1 MSIKVN
7 LDILNKYSILKYGI
21 FICITYFFSACQS
34 RNHNLNSDKTY
45 SLTIVCDSSF
55 NRNLLYDSYLFT
67 KDDTIKIQK
76 IKYDSLTKI
85 TTFKWDSLRKEDYHF
100 EIISVF
106 QQKSKASFRLNRD
119 TTIRIRNNFK
129 YELNDIIPKGILLKS
144 DSICFAFQTTGC
156 SYGIAIY
163 TLTKNNGKY
172 RLKGSKRRG
181 CDPIDKD
188 VLPEIVNDLYKIQ
201 TSCRNHKLHEYGS
214 TRAYQFMLL
223 SDKKVFYFDDRYSG
237 DSQLF
242 SRFQEKYIEQ

>member
-1 MSIKVN
+1 MNVEIN
-7 LDILNKYSILKYGI
+7 LDKLRKCFVLKYGI
-21 FICITYFFSACQS
+21 VICVVCFFAACRS
-34 RNHNLNSDKTY
+34 RNHNLNTKEKY

-55 NRNLLYDSYLFT
+55 NKDLFYEFYLITRDDS
-67 KDDTIKIQK
+67 IRMEK
-76 IKYDSLTKI
+76 IKYDSLTK
-85 TTFKWDSLRKEDYHF
+85 TTTLKWDSLRKEEYHF

-106 QQKSKASFRLNRD
+106 QQKSKASFKLNCD

-129 YELNDIIPKGILLKS
+129 YELNNIISKATLLKS
-144 DSICFAFQTTGC
+144 DTVCFTFQTTGC